1 MELRHLRYFVAVAD
15 AGTVSRAAQR
25 LHLTQPALSRQIQD
39 LEREFACRLFDRI
52 GRRIV
57 LTRDGEEILER
68 TRRLLAEAEALG
80 ERARALAG
88 GEAGMIR
95 IGATPQFIE
104 AALPEVLTRYSGT
117 FPGIEVQLAEGGGGL
132 LLRRVQQGELHLAV
146 GLWRTGGLQNQPL
159 FPARVLAVMQ
169 RGDRLAGQ
177 NALAVTDLVGS
188 PLLLLGREFQTRELF
203 DEACQAAHFEPSIRL
218 ESRSPQ
224 SLVAL
229 AAAGHGIAIVPSA
242 VRLDA
247 ARVAIVG
254 MLDGA
259 RPLGS
264 WSHVVWDARRYMPI
278 YARDFI
284 KVLRD
289 FAETSYPGYQ
299 LGDLTRAV
307 PRPETPGLF
316 GSRRRD

>member
-15 AGTVSRAAQR
+15 TGNVSRAAQR
-25 LHLTQPALSRQIQD
+25 LHITQPALTRQIQD

-68 TRRLLAEAEALG
+68 TRRLLADAEALG

-88 GEAGMIR
+88 GEAGVLR

-104 AALPEVLTRYSGT
+104 AALPEVLTKYALT
-117 FPGIEVQLAEGGGGL
+117 YPGIEVRLGEGGGGFL
-132 LLRRVQQGELHLAV
+132 LQRVQQGELHLAV
-146 GLWRTGGLQNQPL
+146 GLWRTGGLRSQPL

-169 RGDRLAGQ
+169 RGHRLAGQ
-177 NALAVTDLVGS
+177 KALTVTDLVGS
-188 PLLLLGREFQTRELF
+188 PLLLLGGEFQTRELF
-203 DEACQAAHFEPSIRL
+203 DEACQTAQFEPLVRL

-242 VRLDA
+242 VKLEPS
-247 ARVAIVG
+247 RVTIAG

-264 WSHVVWDARRYMPI
+264 WSHVVWDARRYLPT

-284 KVLRD
+284 EVVQDYVKI
-289 FAETSYPGYQ
+289 SYPGHQ
-299 LGDLTRAV
+299 LRNLTRVV
-307 PRPETPGLF
+307 PRH
-316 GSRRRD
+316 

>member
-15 AGTVSRAAQR
+15 AGNISRAARR
-25 LHLTQPALSRQIQD
+25 LHITQPALTRQAQD

-52 GRRIV
+52 GRSIV
-57 LTRDGEEILER
+57 LTRDGAEILER
-68 TRRLLAEAEALG
+68 TRRLLADAEALR

-88 GEAGMIR
+88 GEAGVLR

-104 AALPEVLTRYSGT
+104 TALPEVLTRSAQTY
-117 FPGIEVQLAEGGGGL
+117 PGIDVRLEEGGAGFL
-132 LLRRVQQGELHLAV
+132 VTRVQQGELHLAV
-146 GLWRTGGLQNQPL
+146 GIWRTGGLQSQPL

-169 RGDRLAGQ
+169 RGDLLAGQ
-177 NALAVTDLVGS
+177 KALTVTDLVGI

-203 DEACQAAHFEPSIRL
+203 DEACQTAQFEPLVCL
-218 ESRSPQ
+218 ESRSPR

-242 VRLDA
+242 VKLEPSW
-247 ARVAIVG
+247 VAIAG

-264 WSHVVWDARRYMPI
+264 WSHVVWDARRYLPT
-278 YARDFI
+278 YARGFM
-284 KVLRD
+284 KVLED
-289 FAETSYPGYQ
+289 YTETSYPG
-299 LGDLTRAV
+299 R
-307 PRPETPGLF
+307 
-316 GSRRRD
+316 

>member
-15 AGTVSRAAQR
+15 AGSVSRAAQR
-25 LHLTQPALSRQIQD
+25 LHITQPALTRQIQD
-39 LEREFACRLFDRI
+39 LEREFACPLFDRM
-52 GRRIV
+52 GRRII

-68 TRRLLAEAEALG
+68 TRRLLADAEALG

-88 GEAGMIR
+88 GEAGVLR
-95 IGATPQFIE
+95 IGAVPQFIE
-104 AALPEVLTRYSGT
+104 VVLPEVLTRYSMT
-117 FPGIEVQLAEGGGGL
+117 FPGIDVGLVEDGGGL
-132 LLRRVQQGELHLAV
+132 LLRRLQQGELHLAV
-146 GLWRTGGLQNQPL
+146 GLWRTGELQSRPL

-169 RGDRLAGQ
+169 REHRLAGQ

-242 VRLDA
+242 VRLDV
-247 ARVAIVG
+247 ARVAIAG

-264 WSHVVWDARRYMPI
+264 WSHVVWDARRHLPA

-284 KVLRD
+284 EVLRD
-289 FAETSYPGYQ
+289 FAETTYPGHQ

-307 PRPETPGLF
+307 PRPETP
-316 GSRRRD
+316 

>member
-1 MELRHLRYFVAVAD
+1 MELRHLRYFLAVAD
-15 AGTVSRAAQR
+15 AGNVSRAAQR
-25 LHLTQPALSRQIQD
+25 LNITQPALSRQIRD
-39 LEREFACRLFDRI
+39 LEGELACRLFDRI
-52 GRRIV
+52 GRRII

-68 TRRLLAEAEALG
+68 TRRLLADAEALA

-88 GEAGMIR
+88 GEAGVLR

-104 AALPEVLTRYSGT
+104 AALPEVLTRYALT
-117 FPGIEVQLAEGGGGL
+117 RPRIEVRLGEGGGGL

-146 GLWRTGGLQNQPL
+146 GLWRTCGLQSQPL
-159 FPARVLAVMQ
+159 FPARVLAIMQ
-169 RGDRLAGQ
+169 QGHRLAGR

-203 DEACQAAHFEPSIRL
+203 DEACQTAEFEPLIRL

-229 AAAGHGIAIVPSA
+229 AEAGHGIAIVPSA
-242 VRLDA
+242 VKLEPS
-247 ARVAIVG
+247 RVAIAG

-264 WSHVVWDARRYMPI
+264 WSHVVWDARRYLPTC
-278 YARDFI
+278 AQGFI
-284 KVLRD
+284 EVLED
-289 FAETSYPGYQ
+289 YTETSYPGRQ

-307 PRPETPGLF
+307 PRH
-316 GSRRRD
+316 

>member
-15 AGTVSRAAQR
+15 AGNVSRAAQR
-25 LHLTQPALSRQIQD
+25 LHITQPALSRQIQD
-39 LEREFACRLFDRI
+39 LERDFACRLFDRI

-68 TRRLLAEAEALG
+68 TRRLLADAEALG

-88 GEAGMIR
+88 GEAGVLR

-104 AALPEVLTRYSGT
+104 ATLPEVLTKYALT
-117 FPGIEVQLAEGGGGL
+117 YPGIEVQLAEGGGGL
-132 LLRRVQQGELHLAV
+132 LLRRIQQGELHLAV
-146 GLWRTGGLQNQPL
+146 GLWRTGGLQSQPL

-169 RGDRLAGQ
+169 RWHRLAGQ
-177 NALAVTDLVGS
+177 KALTVTDLVGS

-203 DEACQAAHFEPSIRL
+203 DEACQRAQFEPLVRL
-218 ESRSPQ
+218 ESLSPQ

-242 VRLDA
+242 VKLEPS
-247 ARVAIVG
+247 RVTIAG

-264 WSHVVWDARRYMPI
+264 WSHVVWDARRYLPT
-278 YARDFI
+278 YARGFI
-284 KVLRD
+284 EVVQNYVK
-289 FAETSYPGYQ
+289 TSYPGHQ
-299 LGDLTRAV
+299 LDHLTRAV
-307 PRPETPGLF
+307 PRH
-316 GSRRRD
+316 

>member
-1 MELRHLRYFVAVAD
+1 MLWKHKLMELRHLRYFVAVAD
-15 AGTVSRAAQR
+15 AGNVSHAAQR
-25 LHLTQPALSRQIQD
+25 LHITQPALTRQIQD

-68 TRRLLAEAEALG
+68 TRRLLADAEALG
-80 ERARALAG
+80 ERARALGG
-88 GEAGMIR
+88 GEAGVLR

-104 AALPEVLTRYSGT
+104 AALPVLLTRYAQRY
-117 FPGIEVQLAEGGGGL
+117 PGIDVRLEEGGAGFL
-132 LLRRVQQGELHLAV
+132 VTRVQQGELHLAV
-146 GLWRTGGLQNQPL
+146 GIWRTGGLQSQPL

-169 RGDRLAGQ
+169 RGDLLAGQ
-177 NALAVTDLVGS
+177 KALTVTGLVGS

-203 DEACQAAHFEPSIRL
+203 DEACQAARFEPLVRL

-229 AAAGHGIAIVPSA
+229 AEAGHGIAIVPSA

-247 ARVAIVG
+247 SRVAIAG

-264 WSHVVWDARRYMPI
+264 CSHVVWDARRHLPT
-278 YARDFI
+278 YARGFI
-284 KVLRD
+284 EVAQDYAK
-289 FAETSYPGYQ
+289 TSYPGHQ
-299 LGDLTRAV
+299 LKHLTRAV
-307 PRPETPGLF
+307 LRH
-316 GSRRRD
+316 